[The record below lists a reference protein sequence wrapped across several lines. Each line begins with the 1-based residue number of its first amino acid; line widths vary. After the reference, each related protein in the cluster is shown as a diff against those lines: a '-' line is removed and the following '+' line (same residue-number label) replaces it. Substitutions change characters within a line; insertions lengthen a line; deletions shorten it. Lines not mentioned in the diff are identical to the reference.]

1 MIGYMTGFSTTV
13 NPEKMPHW
21 VQTSDWSDYD
31 SRKIAYDDRFNFS
44 CEETWEVDYLV
55 NKIRNFNRDK
65 PETAIRQAI
74 ESCGKEIRSPRPRSV
89 FVMAVMEK
97 LKGSVT
103 N

>member
-1 MIGYMTGFSTTV
+1 
-13 NPEKMPHW
+13 MPHW

-44 CEETWEVDYLV
+44 SEESWEVDYLV

-65 PETAIRQAI
+65 PEAAIRQAI
-74 ESCGKEIRSPRPRSV
+74 ESCGKEIRSPRSRSV
-89 FVMAVMEK
+89 FIMAVMEK
-97 LKGSVT
+97 IKGSVT